1 MIHLLRWNVIEMS
14 GTESHVLIFTKGEW
28 IQMIDFQVSSEIV
41 TEIIEQALPMGIVFI
56 FAERIVN
63 MFLSFAFPK
72 TFKGGL

>member
-1 MIHLLRWNVIEMS
+1 
-14 GTESHVLIFTKGEW
+14 
-28 IQMIDFQVSSEIV
+28 MIDFQVSAELV